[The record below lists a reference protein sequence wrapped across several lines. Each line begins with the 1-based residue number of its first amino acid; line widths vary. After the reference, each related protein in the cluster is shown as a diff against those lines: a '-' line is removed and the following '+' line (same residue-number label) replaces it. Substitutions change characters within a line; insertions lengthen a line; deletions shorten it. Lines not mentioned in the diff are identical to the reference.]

1 MNQFR
6 DTKLHPIASKGIGS
20 SPPTKGF
27 EEITKVGNKED
38 TTGIEVGRTESES
51 EATLPTRSLLFT

>member
-51 EATLPTRSLLFT
+51 EATTN